1 MNVIVY
7 SAEWCPWCKK
17 TKEFL
22 EENGI
27 KFEERDIEKT
37 DGAAQEVVK
46 KSGQRGIPVV
56 DIDGTIIIGFN
67 KPALEEVLEIGG

>member
-27 KFEERDIEKT
+27 KFEEMDIEKT

-56 DIDGTIIIGFN
+56 DVDGTIMIGFN